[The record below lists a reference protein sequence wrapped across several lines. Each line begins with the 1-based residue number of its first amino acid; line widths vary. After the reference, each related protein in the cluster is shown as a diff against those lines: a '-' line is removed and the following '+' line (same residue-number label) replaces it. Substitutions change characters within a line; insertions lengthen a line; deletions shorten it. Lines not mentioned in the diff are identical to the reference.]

1 MILATCG
8 DLITSDHVDMCNY
21 LNEQIRQVRI
31 QPWISAGI
39 TGAVGILAAALTAW
53 LTFLGTS
60 KSGKTERFNAA
71 QRQALMDTQD
81 AGVNLRSRLI
91 EWGEY
96 LDAKALL
103 AEAASASAEDPAA
116 PAASPDRARGA
127 QKLLRRTRPPEV
139 ETPIRTEPLKDPFP
153 PHDQETVIGK
163 LKAHLSRIN
172 KVEVGQAFSDWAT
185 YAQLTYSHSEDHNL
199 SEEIRLWQ
207 HAMESAGKE
216 QRRLD
221 E

>member
-31 QPWISAGI
+31 QPWVSAGI

-96 LDAKALL
+96 LDEKALL
-103 AEAASASAEDPAA
+103 ADATNDCSVEESLQATNT
-116 PAASPDRARGA
+116 DRARGV
-127 QKLLRRTRPPEV
+127 QRLRRTRPPELD
-139 ETPIRTEPLKDPFP
+139 TAIPPDPLKDPFP
-153 PHDQETVIGK
+153 PHVQETVIGK

-172 KVEVGQAFSDWAT
+172 KVEVGQAFSNWAT

-199 SEEIRLWQ
+199 FEENRLWER
-207 HAMESAGKE
+207 AIELTGAE

-221 E
+221 A